1 VKPEIIDAKPVI
13 SGGDHPTAPR
23 LAFELLESKF
33 HAPVTRP
40 GIVARTALVDRLAAA
55 QAPVVTVVAPPG
67 YGKTTLLA
75 QLAERVWPRVA
86 WVSCDDGDNDPV
98 VLLSALAVA
107 LDRIEPIDPAV
118 FWALASSGAG
128 ITAVPRF
135 VSAIAS
141 MRLPVTVVLDHTE
154 AVTNKGCLNTIAEL
168 VLHLP
173 LGWRFVLASRTIAP
187 LPTARLRAQ
196 GGIVEVGAED
206 LAMGPEEASSLLEGA
221 GVRPDMASTSELV
234 QRTEG
239 WPTGLYI
246 AALAIRAGTRQS
258 EAGLTFTG
266 DDRFM
271 GDYLRSELLDRVS
284 GSEVSFL
291 TRTAVLDRMCGSL
304 CDAILDATGSGRVLE
319 QMESRNLLV
328 VPLDR
333 RREWYRYHHLF
344 RDLLQ
349 AELRRREPDLV
360 RDLHSRAA
368 AWYEANAM
376 PEAAIE
382 HAQAAGDNDCVAR
395 LVLEHAQ
402 PAWAG
407 GRVVTVLRWMEWL
420 RDATSAEHYGA
431 IAVHGSLIFA
441 LLGHPSAAER
451 WAAAAERGPSAGT
464 LPDGSTME
472 GTLAYLRAI
481 LCRAGVDEMRRD
493 AQIAWEGLS
502 PASPYRATMLH
513 TEGISHLVQG
523 DHDKADPILAHAFD
537 VATGANALPLAALIL
552 AERCIVAAQRDRWTE
567 VATLAQRA
575 VALVEDGR
583 FEDYWTSALVY
594 AWAARDALHRRDL
607 PMARYYV
614 GRAARLR
621 PLLTYALPVVSV
633 QALLELTR
641 SYIALADPG
650 GAGAVLRQVHDI
662 LQQRPDLGVLP
673 GQAEE
678 LDSRLA
684 KIKAVAVGASSFTAA
699 ELRLLPL
706 LPTHLSFQ
714 EIGERLYLSK
724 NTVKT
729 QAYSVYRKLGVSSRS
744 GAVTRTHE
752 LGLDA
757 LLGPGGFGRGGSPA
771 VRVIEAGSRQV
782 GDQMIAAGLVDR
794 SALDA
799 AISSASWPPAS
810 MVSLPTMV
818 SAWRRRA

>member
-13 SGGDHPTAPR
+13 SGGDHRTAPR

-75 QLAERVWPRVA
+75 QLAERVGPRVA

-173 LGWRFVLASRTIAP
+173 FGWRFALASRTMAP

-206 LAMGPEEASSLLEGA
+206 LAMSPEEASSLLEGA
-221 GVRPDMASTSELV
+221 GVRPDIASTSELV

-258 EAGLTFTG
+258 RAGFTFTG

-304 CDAILDATGSGRVLE
+304 CDAILGATGSGRVLE

-360 RDLHSRAA
+360 QDLHSRAA

-382 HAQAAGDNDCVAR
+382 HAQAAGDIDCVAR

-481 LCRAGVDEMRRD
+481 LCRDGVDEMRRD

-513 TEGISHLVQG
+513 TEGISYLVQG

-575 VALVEDGR
+575 VALVEAGR

-650 GAGAVLRQVHDI
+650 GAAAVLRQVHDI

-673 GQAEE
+673 RQAEE
-678 LDSRLA
+678 LHSRLA
-684 KIKAVAVGASSFTAA
+684 KLKAVAVGASSLTAA

-706 LPTHLSFQ
+706 LSTHLSFQ

-752 LGLDA
+752 LGLDV
-757 LLGPGGFGRGGSPA
+757 L
-771 VRVIEAGSRQV
+771 
-782 GDQMIAAGLVDR
+782 
-794 SALDA
+794 
-799 AISSASWPPAS
+799 
-810 MVSLPTMV
+810 
-818 SAWRRRA
+818 

>member
-1 VKPEIIDAKPVI
+1 MKPEIIDVPPVI
-13 SGGDHPTAPR
+13 SGGDHGTAPR

-33 HAPVTRP
+33 HPPVARP
-40 GIVARTALVDRLAAA
+40 GIVARAALVNRLAAA
-55 QAPVVTVVAPPG
+55 QAPVITIVAPPG

-75 QLAERVWPRVA
+75 QWAERVWPRVA

-128 ITAVPRF
+128 ITVVPKF

-141 MRLPVTVVLDHTE
+141 MRLPVTLVLDHVE
-154 AVTNKGCLNTIAEL
+154 AVTNKRCLNTIAEL
-168 VLHLP
+168 ALHLP
-173 LGWRFVLASRTIAP
+173 LGWQFALASRTKVP

-196 GGIVEVGAED
+196 GGIVEVGADD
-206 LAMGPEEASSLLEGA
+206 LAMSPEEASSLLEGA
-221 GVRPDMASTSELV
+221 GVKPDVASTSELV

-258 EAGLTFTG
+258 EVGFTFTG
-266 DDRFM
+266 DDRYM

-304 CDAILDATGSGRVLE
+304 CDAILGATASGRVLE
-319 QMESRNLLV
+319 EMESRNLLV

-344 RDLLQ
+344 RELLQ

-368 AWYEANAM
+368 EWYEANAM

-382 HAQAAGDNDCVAR
+382 HAQAAGDHDRVAR
-395 LVLEHAQ
+395 LVLELAQ
-402 PAWAG
+402 PVWAG
-407 GRVVTVLRWMEWL
+407 GRVQTVLRWMEWL
-420 RDATSAEHYGA
+420 KDATSAEHYGA

-441 LLGHPSAAER
+441 LLGQPSAAER
-451 WAAAAERGPSAGT
+451 WAAAAERVSSAGT

-472 GTLAYLRAI
+472 STLAYLRAI
-481 LCRAGVDEMRRD
+481 LSRDGVDEMRRD

-513 TEGISHLVQG
+513 TEGISYLVQG
-523 DHDKADPILAHAFD
+523 DHDRADPILAHAFD

-552 AERCIVAAQRDRWTE
+552 AERCIVAAQRDRWAE

-575 VALVEDGR
+575 VAIVEAGR

-594 AWAARDALHRRDL
+594 AWAARAALHRGDI
-607 PMARYYV
+607 PKARYYV

-633 QALLELTR
+633 QALLELAR
-641 SYIALADPG
+641 AYIALADPG
-650 GAGAVLRQVHDI
+650 GSAAVLGQVQEI

-673 GQAEE
+673 KLAEE
-678 LDSRLA
+678 LQSKLA
-684 KIKAVAVGASSFTAA
+684 KIKAVAVGASSLTAA

-706 LPTHLSFQ
+706 LSTHLSFR
-714 EIGERLYLSK
+714 EIGERLHLSS

-744 GAVTRTHE
+744 GAVTRTRE
-752 LGLDA
+752 LGLD
-757 LLGPGGFGRGGSPA
+757 
-771 VRVIEAGSRQV
+771 
-782 GDQMIAAGLVDR
+782 GL
-794 SALDA
+794 
-799 AISSASWPPAS
+799 
-810 MVSLPTMV
+810 
-818 SAWRRRA
+818 